1 MESMGNYDEAVA
13 VYQDGLQHHPGHA
26 GLHFGLGQAFLAKG
40 NVGGAVDAFREEPGR
55 RLISIQATIHVEKE
69 SQKAILIGRKGAM
82 LKEIGTRARQ
92 EMERFF
98 DSRIFLELFVRVQ
111 KDWTRDPRA
120 LREFGYADEEGP

>member
-1 MESMGNYDEAVA
+1 
-13 VYQDGLQHHPGHA
+13 
-26 GLHFGLGQAFLAKG
+26 
-40 NVGGAVDAFREEPGR
+40 
-55 RLISIQATIHVEKE
+55 VEKE

-82 LKEIGTRARQ
+82 LKEIGTRARE

-120 LREFGYADEEGP
+120 LREFGYVEEDG